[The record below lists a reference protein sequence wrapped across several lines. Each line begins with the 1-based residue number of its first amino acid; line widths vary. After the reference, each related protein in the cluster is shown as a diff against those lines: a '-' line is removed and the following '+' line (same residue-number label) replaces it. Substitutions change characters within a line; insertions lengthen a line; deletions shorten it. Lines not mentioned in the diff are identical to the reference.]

1 MYCDGVS
8 LVTSATATPHFEWE
22 VPWEKPP
29 VDESR
34 GQGADGFVVVRI
46 VISLMF
52 RVKDLDRRCSLPWRD
67 YLFFC

>member
-1 MYCDGVS
+1 MYCNGVS

-34 GQGADGFVVVRI
+34 GQGADGSYGFKHDCGHWQTPTLEVTIPSTHVVR
-46 VISLMF
+46 
-52 RVKDLDRRCSLPWRD
+52 
-67 YLFFC
+67 

>member
-1 MYCDGVS
+1 MYCNGVS

-34 GQGADGFVVVRI
+34 GQGADGATSVASEIGRPEVDPN
-46 VISLMF
+46 SAF
-52 RVKDLDRRCSLPWRD
+52 RAVGT
-67 YLFFC
+67 YLS